1 MVKKLLQ
8 QRRKTGCI
16 KARHHLAGR
25 KKLIVAEHRIAIR
38 KHLKR
43 KPDMTLAELREA
55 LGLECTLPTIHYVL
69 VDMGLTD
76 KKKTLRAAEQDREDV
91 RKARRRWK
99 RKQGGLEPWRLVFL
113 DESGAK
119 TNMTRLRG
127 RAQRGR
133 RLHAAAPCRRWQSTT
148 MISSIRLDG
157 TTACMHLPGAADTAA
172 FVTYI
177 DQVLCPT
184 LKQGD
189 LVVMD
194 NLAVRKS
201 PQVIALDQAVGGEV
215 RLLPAYSPDL
225 NAIEKMWSKIKALLC
240 SAEARTP
247 QELEE
252 AISLSVMVLSN
263 MLYRYTGM
271 TSYRCLWK
279 SRGRV
284 LKIPVTRTHSRSHKR
299 F

>member
-1 MVKKLLQ
+1 
-8 QRRKTGCI
+8 
-16 KARHHLAGR
+16 
-25 KKLIVAEHRIAIR
+25 
-38 KHLKR
+38 
-43 KPDMTLAELREA
+43 
-55 LGLECTLPTIHYVL
+55 
-69 VDMGLTD
+69 
-76 KKKTLRAAEQDREDV
+76 
-91 RKARRRWK
+91 
-99 RKQGGLEPWRLVFL
+99 
-113 DESGAK
+113 
-119 TNMTRLRG
+119 
-127 RAQRGR
+127 
-133 RLHAAAPCRRWQSTT
+133 

-172 FVTYI
+172 FVAYI